1 MKAQEIM
8 QAAEMY
14 NKILEALKECEK
26 VNQASNYNG
35 DLLWVECNNGT
46 HYTNDLGDIM
56 PNRIEDTDNYF
67 MCHTLEETAAKFAE
81 LCLAVGCTPSD
92 IYTSY

>member
-1 MKAQEIM
+1 MKATEIL

-26 VNQASNYNG
+26 VNAANG
-35 DLLWVECNNGT
+35 YRDDYLFVECAGGT
-46 HYTNDLGDIM
+46 HYTNELCDIM
-56 PNRIEDTDNYF
+56 PSALNDADDFYRCKT
-67 MCHTLEETAAKFAE
+67 MEETAAKFAE
-81 LCLAVGCTPSD
+81 LCLAAGCKPTD

>member
-1 MKAQEIM
+1 MKANEIL

-14 NKILEALKECEK
+14 NKILEALNECEK
-26 VNQASNYNG
+26 VNQANNYDG

-67 MCHTLEETAAKFAE
+67 TCQTMEETAAKFAE
-81 LCLAVGCTPSD
+81 LCLAVGCSPSD
-92 IYTSY
+92 IYTGY

>member
-1 MKAQEIM
+1 MKAQEIL

-14 NKILEALKECEK
+14 NKILEALNECER
-26 VNQASNYNG
+26 VNELNNYEDDYLFVQCNG
-35 DLLWVECNNGT
+35 GT
-46 HYTNDLGDIM
+46 HYTNELCDIM
-56 PNRIEDTDNYF
+56 PMELNDDAYF
-67 MCHTLEETAAKFAE
+67 YHCKTLEETAAKFAE

>member
-1 MKAQEIM
+1 MKANEIL

-14 NKILEALKECEK
+14 NKILEALKECKK
-26 VNQASNYNG
+26 VNEANGYNG

-46 HYTNDLGDIM
+46 HYTNDLGDIIA
-56 PNRIEDTDNYF
+56 NRIEDTGNYF
-67 MCHTLEETAAKFAE
+67 TCHTLEETAAKFAE
-81 LCLAVGCTPSD
+81 LCLAAGCTPSD

>member
-1 MKAQEIM
+1 MKAQEIL
-8 QAAEMY
+8 QAAQMF
-14 NKILEALKECEK
+14 NTIFAALNECEK
-26 VNQASNYNG
+26 VNQANNYDG

-46 HYTNDLGDIM
+46 HFTNDLGDIIANGITGSYYTCKTM
-56 PNRIEDTDNYF
+56 
-67 MCHTLEETAAKFAE
+67 EETAAKFAE

>member
-1 MKAQEIM
+1 MKATEIL

-14 NKILEALKECEK
+14 NKILEALNECEK
-26 VNQASNYNG
+26 VNQSSNYDD

-56 PNRIEDTDNYF
+56 PNIPEDTDNYF
-67 MCHTLEETAAKFAE
+67 TCHTMEETAAKFAE
-81 LCLAVGCTPSD
+81 LCLAVGCSPSD

>member
-1 MKAQEIM
+1 MEAKEIL

-14 NKILEALKECEK
+14 NTIFAALKECEK
-26 VNQASNYNG
+26 VNEASNYG
-35 DLLWVECNNGT
+35 DDLLWVECNNGT
-46 HYTNDLGDIM
+46 HYTNELGDIV

-67 MCHTLEETAAKFAE
+67 TCHTMEETAAKFAE
-81 LCLAVGCTPSD
+81 LCLAAGCTPSD

>member
-26 VNQASNYNG
+26 VKQVSNYDG

-56 PNRIEDTDNYF
+56 PNAFNQEEDFYTCKT
-67 MCHTLEETAAKFAE
+67 MEETAAKFAE
-81 LCLAVGCTPSD
+81 LCLAAGCTPSD

>member
-1 MKAQEIM
+1 MKA
-8 QAAEMY
+8 
-14 NKILEALKECEK
+14 NKILQAAQMFNTIFAALKECER
-26 VNQASNYNG
+26 VNELNNYEG
-35 DLLWVECNNGT
+35 DYLFVECNGGT

-56 PNRIEDTDNYF
+56 PNAFNQEEDFYTCKT
-67 MCHTLEETAAKFAE
+67 MEETAAKFAE

>member
-26 VNQASNYNG
+26 VNQASNYES
-35 DLLWVECNNGT
+35 DYLFVECTGGT
-46 HYTNDLGDIM
+46 HYTNELCDIM
-56 PNRIEDTDNYF
+56 PNDIEDEDNF
-67 MCHTLEETAAKFAE
+67 FNCNGLEQTAAKFTE
-81 LCLAVGCTPSD
+81 ICLDCGCTPSD
-92 IYTSY
+92 IYIMY

>member
-1 MKAQEIM
+1 MKANEIL

-26 VNQASNYNG
+26 VNQTNNYDG

-67 MCHTLEETAAKFAE
+67 TCQTMEETAAKFAE
-81 LCLAVGCTPSD
+81 LCLEVGCSPSD

>member
-1 MKAQEIM
+1 MKAKEILK
-8 QAAEMY
+8 AAEMY
-14 NKILEALKECEK
+14 NKILAALNECKK
-26 VNQASNYNG
+26 VNEASNYES
-35 DLLWVECNNGT
+35 DYLFVECNGGT
-46 HYTNDLGDIM
+46 HYTNELCDIM

-67 MCHTLEETAAKFAE
+67 TCHTLEETAAKFAE

>member
-1 MKAQEIM
+1 MKATEIL
-8 QAAEMY
+8 QAAQMY
-14 NKILEALKECEK
+14 NTIFAALKECER
-26 VNQASNYNG
+26 VNELNNYGG
-35 DLLWVECNNGT
+35 DLLWIECNNGT

-67 MCHTLEETAAKFAE
+67 TCHTMEDTAAKFAE
-81 LCLAVGCTPSD
+81 LCLAAGCSPSD

>member
-26 VNQASNYNG
+26 VNQASNYDG
-35 DLLWVECNNGT
+35 DLLWVDCDGGT
-46 HYTNDLGDIM
+46 HYTNELCDIM
-56 PNRIEDTDNYF
+56 PNDIEDEDNF
-67 MCHTLEETAAKFAE
+67 FNCNGLEQTAAKFTE
-81 LCLAVGCTPSD
+81 ICLDCGCTPSD
-92 IYTSY
+92 IYTMY